1 MGLQCR
7 NRTFQKKR
15 SVSGRFSL
23 SNLHRF
29 ATKLCE
35 RASLNSLRLKNAAFG
50 CEMHLIQSTA
60 IKNNIQLQF
69 YKHPRMPTFVGRL
82 KKCCFDEEV
91 FLSSD
96 YSWLVFFTWGNCFL
110 STVQSWN
117 ENGRPDVGK
126 WFIIPIIGLDDRLLR
141 CTFHSGPT
149 TKASRSR

>member
-15 SVSGRFSL
+15 TVWGRFSL

-50 CEMHLIQSTA
+50 CEMHLIHTA

-82 KKCCFDEEV
+82 KKCCFNEEV

-96 YSWLVFFTWGNCFL
+96 YSWLVFFNLRKLFSINCTKL
-110 STVQSWN
+110 
-117 ENGRPDVGK
+117 K
-126 WFIIPIIGLDDRLLR
+126 WKWSSRRRKVIYYSYHWIGW
-141 CTFHSGPT
+141 
-149 TKASRSR
+149 

>member
-15 SVSGRFSL
+15 TVSGRFSL

-50 CEMHLIQSTA
+50 CEMHLIHTA

-82 KKCCFDEEV
+82 KRVVLTKKFFYRQTIVGCF
-91 FLSSD
+91 FYRRKLFSINCTKLKWKWSSRRRKVIY
-96 YSWLVFFTWGNCFL
+96 YSYHW
-110 STVQSWN
+110 
-117 ENGRPDVGK
+117 
-126 WFIIPIIGLDDRLLR
+126 IGW
-141 CTFHSGPT
+141 
-149 TKASRSR
+149 